1 MDLFEKSSVDTF
13 LNASYTYRGGDRMGY
28 FFNGPPLEFI
38 DSGDIVSEATQFGT
52 VQVPTNGQPIIL
64 MADAQT
70 TGGYATIGTV
80 SKADLPKVAQLK
92 NGGTI
97 RFVYRMDD

>member
-1 MDLFEKSSVDTF
+1 
-13 LNASYTYRGGDRMGY
+13 MGY
-28 FFNGPPLEFI
+28 FFDGPTLEFI

-80 SKADLPKVAQLK
+80 SKRSAEVGPIKKRRNNPVCVSNVDNFESL
-92 NGGTI
+92 
-97 RFVYRMDD
+97 